1 MARYETRSITVAPQ
15 QEQDTIEKYELF
27 GWTCASSQ
35 TIDSKDSH
43 LENRDGDIYNVTEHV
58 NYVKLVFKRDRD
70 MEYYRQ
76 IVDCEARY
84 EEMMKRKPYGRSPRF
99 FLILGAIPLVFAVIM
114 LYEGIAWGMGGQI
127 GSSLLFFA
135 IGIPLILFGMKRR
148 RAANEE
154 YDAAYAKWNASMDAI
169 IDEVRQYV

>member
-1 MARYETRSITVAPQ
+1 
-15 QEQDTIEKYELF
+15 
-27 GWTCASSQ
+27 
-35 TIDSKDSH
+35 
-43 LENRDGDIYNVTEHV
+43 
-58 NYVKLVFKRDRD
+58 